1 MLNCL
6 LTVCVPFEKSAAH
19 KNGFE
24 VLVHIYYLPV
34 ETCALRRNSHGQTK
48 QSDTDT
54 GGRRDVTGAALGS
67 GSGTLYT
74 PALPLPAASQHR
86 VPQPLQLQ
94 LQQHN
99 SMR

>member
-34 ETCALRRNSHGQTK
+34 ETCALRRNSHGPTK
-48 QSDTDT
+48 QSDTAQGAVTSQVRHRGQVVARCIHQHCHCLLHHNT
-54 GGRRDVTGAALGS
+54 GYHS
-67 GSGTLYT
+67 HYNYSY
-74 PALPLPAASQHR
+74 
-86 VPQPLQLQ
+86 
-94 LQQHN
+94 N